1 MSVEVKEAVRVEH
14 APGCKKNKGC
24 GPECKRR
31 RDKGVFKAHITIK
44 VPGRKGVRRRLTVP
58 SEFCGTATEREAWA
72 QQEHDKLKNKLTAG
86 GRARVPTIEEF
97 KKDFLD
103 YGKASRQKAATAC
116 SWESIL
122 RNHIIPA
129 IGKKRLD
136 EVDELDIQAIKVRM
150 KDYAPSSVNNVL
162 ATLSKML
169 KVAKRLKLIT
179 AVPVDSVELLKNRA
193 KAPQFYEF
201 DEFERIVKAATALG
215 PRYLALV
222 YIVAHAGLRPGE
234 AAALLQ
240 SDIYW
245 SRGANGEILVDK
257 QVWRDITDST
267 KTNNVKSN
275 PMTPELA
282 AALKAIRHVGPE
294 HVFLRDDG
302 RPANQKVF
310 RVWMRK
316 IQRRAGLKVNGN
328 VYTLRH
334 TFASHLAMKGAG
346 AKDIQELLGHTTLNM
361 TMRYIHLTTSH
372 KEKAVGLLSKASQKP
387 AENGTRMAL
396 AAVPAT

>member
-1 MSVEVKEAVRVEH
+1 MSVNVKEAVRLDH

-44 VPGRKGVRRRLTVP
+44 VPGRKETRRRLTIP
-58 SEFCGTATEREAWA
+58 QEFCETATERDAWA
-72 QQEHDKLKNKLTAG
+72 KQEHDKLKTRLTAG
-86 GRARVPTIEEF
+86 ARARVPTVGEF

-103 YGKASRQKAATAC
+103 YGKASRQKAATGC
-116 SWESIL
+116 SWESVF

-129 IGKKRLD
+129 IGNKRLD

-169 KVAKRLKLIT
+169 KVAKRLKLIS
-179 AVPVDSVELLKNRA
+179 AMPVDSVGLLKNRS
-193 KAPQFYEF
+193 KTPEFYEF
-201 DEFERIVKAATALG
+201 DEFERIVTAATALG
-215 PRYLALV
+215 SRYLAMV
-222 YIVAHAGLRPGE
+222 YITAHAGLRPGE
-234 AAALLQ
+234 TAALLQ

-245 SRGANGEILVDK
+245 NRGANGELLVDK
-257 QVWRDITDST
+257 QSWRDVTDST
-267 KTNNVKSN
+267 KTNNVKWQ
-275 PMTPELA
+275 PMTLELA
-282 AALKAIRHVGPE
+282 ASLKAIRHLGDD

-310 RVWMRK
+310 RVWMK
-316 IQRRAGLKVNGN
+316 KVQRRAGLKVDGN
-328 VYTLRH
+328 LYVLRH

-361 TMRYIHLTTSH
+361 TMRYIHLTTAH
-372 KEKAVGLLSKASQKP
+372 KEKAVGLLSKASQKL

-396 AAVPAT
+396 AAVPTT